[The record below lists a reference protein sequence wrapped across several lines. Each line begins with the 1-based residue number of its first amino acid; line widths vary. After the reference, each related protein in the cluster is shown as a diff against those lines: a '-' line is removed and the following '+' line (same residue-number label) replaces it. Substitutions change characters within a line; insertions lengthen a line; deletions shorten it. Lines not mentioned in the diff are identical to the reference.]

1 MNDSGIFLPL
11 MVVFIAIFFVIVG
24 GLVVVVKVKQ
34 ANKRK
39 DRSTSFQELARQMNF
54 NFLGEV
60 PFANLSGAENFNLF
74 TSGEESKRFFVNTL
88 TGAAGGF
95 QVSVFDFVY
104 YVANPNWKTNGSKIS
119 SAYFHHQ
126 QTVVMLEST
135 QINLPRVAAAPPSQ
149 TGLQI
154 EGFGN
159 RLIFYRSGTQIE
171 PSQIGAT
178 LNEAVQS
185 ANSFLNQY
193 FAR

>member
-11 MVVFIAIFFVIVG
+11 IVVFFGIFIVLVA

-39 DRSTSFQELARQMNF
+39 DRSASFQELARKMNF

-60 PFANLSGAENFNLF
+60 PYANLSGAENFNLF
-74 TSGEESKRFFVNTL
+74 TSGEESKRFFVNTM

-104 YVANPNWKTNGSKIS
+104 YVANPNWKTNGSKTS
-119 SAYFHHQ
+119 SAYFHHL
-126 QTVVMLEST
+126 QTVVMLESP
-135 QINLPRVAAAPPSQ
+135 QINLPRVAAPPPAPS
-149 TGLQI
+149 GLQT
-154 EGFGN
+154 EGFGS
-159 RLIFYRSGTQIE
+159 RLIFYRSGIEVE
-171 PSQIGAT
+171 PSQIGST
-178 LNEAVQS
+178 LNEALQS

-193 FAR
+193 IAR

>member
-24 GLVVVVKVKQ
+24 GLIIVVKVKQ

-60 PFANLSGAENFNLF
+60 PYANLSGAENFNLF
-74 TSGEESKRFFVNTL
+74 TSGEASKRFFVNTM
-88 TGAAGGF
+88 TGAASGF

-104 YVANPNWKTNGSKIS
+104 YVANPNWKTNGSEIS

-126 QTVVMLEST
+126 QTVVMLESS
-135 QINLPRVAAAPPSQ
+135 QINLPRVAAPPSQ

-159 RLIFYRSGTQIE
+159 RLIFYRSGTKVE
-171 PSQIGAT
+171 PSQIGST
-178 LNEAVQS
+178 LNEALQS
-185 ANSFLNQY
+185 ANSFLNQN

>member
-11 MVVFIAIFFVIVG
+11 IVVFLVIFIVLVG

-34 ANKRK
+34 AKKRK

-60 PFANLSGAENFNLF
+60 PYANLSGAENFNLF
-74 TSGEESKRFFVNTL
+74 ASGEESKRFFVNTM

-95 QVSVFDFVY
+95 QVSLFDFVY
-104 YVANPNWKTNGSKIS
+104 YVANPNWKTNASKTS

-126 QTVVMLEST
+126 QTVVMLESS
-135 QINLPRVAAAPPSQ
+135 QINLPRVAASSSQ

-159 RLIFYRSGTQIE
+159 RLIFYRSGTEVE
-171 PSQIGAT
+171 PSQISST
-178 LNEAVQS
+178 LNEALQS
-185 ANSFLNQY
+185 ANSFLNQN